1 MNELNESLKQEGYQ
15 VELIGV
21 SKTSWIGGFDNWVNQ
36 GSAPICI
43 DSSPYLIWNDWNAS
57 QRDLFIT
64 NLNGE
69 IIYKEN
75 ITSGIPNNIE
85 AIIFNYLPTKEDF
98 SPIIFKLG
106 QNFPNPFNGQTQI
119 SFTIPNAGNI
129 AVNIF
134 DVNGKIIKNLFTGY
148 QNAGS
153 TILKWDGKNDF
164 NEFVS
169 SGIYFYKIKTSMIS
183 STKKLIFAK

>member
-169 SGIYFYKIKTSMIS
+169 SGLYFYKIKTSMIS